1 VKSIITTVKKNFRN
15 NKILSEGAKLQWKR
29 LKSKGTVYKRATMSD
44 LTKLKKSKSIELLDQ
59 KLIEVQKFK
68 STTLALKEL
77 KIGHKKL
84 NSMLDKNIL
93 LEKKYYLKSLK
104 K

>member
-1 VKSIITTVKKNFRN
+1 
-15 NKILSEGAKLQWKR
+15 
-29 LKSKGTVYKRATMSD
+29 MSD
-44 LTKLKKSKSIELLDQ
+44 LTKLKKSKSIVLLDQ

-68 STTLALKEL
+68 STTLALKLKEL
-77 KIGHKKL
+77 KIGHKIL

-93 LEKKYYLKSLK
+93 LENKYYLKSLK

>member
-1 VKSIITTVKKNFRN
+1 
-15 NKILSEGAKLQWKR
+15 
-29 LKSKGTVYKRATMSD
+29 MSD
-44 LTKLKKSKSIELLDQ
+44 LTKLKKSKSIVLLDQ
-59 KLIEVQKFK
+59 KLIEIQKFK

-77 KIGHKKL
+77 KIGHKNL

-93 LEKKYYLKSLK
+93 LENKYYLKSLK

>member
-1 VKSIITTVKKNFRN
+1 
-15 NKILSEGAKLQWKR
+15 
-29 LKSKGTVYKRATMSD
+29 MSD
-44 LTKLKKSKSIELLDQ
+44 LTKLKKSKSIVLLDQ
-59 KLIEVQKFK
+59 KLIEVLKFQ
-68 STTLALKEL
+68 STTLTLKEL

-93 LEKKYYLKSLK
+93 LENKYYLKSLK

>member
-1 VKSIITTVKKNFRN
+1 
-15 NKILSEGAKLQWKR
+15 
-29 LKSKGTVYKRATMSD
+29 MSD
-44 LTKLKKSKSIELLDQ
+44 LTKLKKKTKKKTKKSKSIVLVLLDQ

-77 KIGHKKL
+77 KIGHKIL

-93 LEKKYYLKSLK
+93 LENKYYLISLK
-104 K
+104 KYNYIYY

>member
-1 VKSIITTVKKNFRN
+1 
-15 NKILSEGAKLQWKR
+15 
-29 LKSKGTVYKRATMSD
+29 MSD
-44 LTKLKKSKSIELLDQ
+44 LTKLKKSKSIVLLDL

-93 LEKKYYLKSLK
+93 LENKYYLKSLK

>member
-1 VKSIITTVKKNFRN
+1 
-15 NKILSEGAKLQWKR
+15 
-29 LKSKGTVYKRATMSD
+29 MSD
-44 LTKLKKSKSIELLDQ
+44 LTKLKKSKSIVLLDQ
-59 KLIEVQKFK
+59 NLIEIQKFK

-77 KIGHKKL
+77 KIGYKKL

-93 LEKKYYLKSLK
+93 LENKYYLISLK